1 MGKRN
6 NSSLNRLHSS
16 PLPLVLS
23 SEVYGPLP
31 TLFPHNPVSWV
42 YYIYKVVD
50 VNVWRRVPQA
60 ELPKISVLL
69 HEGTFKVSDEKDML
83 LLWRKGFFGK
93 GSLSRSDP
101 TWKTRVSRRLN
112 LDGSQ
117 GTATNED
124 ITKKRREERKK
135 FKAERAKLQEL
146 ELKQRQNNLSSEDSR
161 QLEELTQLLNSLKIA
176 GLSMEDHKPAQF
188 DYNSLRKEDQVL
200 VDAETRDLVKDLEFL
215 QLQAVETF
223 FLKFGLNVIDVKRGE
238 HSMTI
243 EDVFFECCLTKSPK
257 PDNKFILDYVV
268 YHHFR
273 SLGWCVRAGI
283 KFGCDMLLY
292 KRGPPFLHAEYG
304 IVVVP
309 NDPQSDPKSWV
320 DMQAISRV
328 VGGVK
333 KTLMLVYVDV
343 PDETSFGGVL
353 VAREQKKR
361 YVELLKLY
369 KVTEVLHRRWVPS
382 KTRD

>member
-6 NSSLNRLHSS
+6 NGHLNRLHSS
-16 PLPLVLS
+16 PLPIVLS
-23 SEVYGPLP
+23 SEAYGPLP
-31 TLFPHNPVSWV
+31 TLFPHNPVSWL

-50 VNVWRRVPQA
+50 VNFRRRVPQA
-60 ELPKISVLL
+60 GVPKIAALL
-69 HEGTFKVSDEKDML
+69 HEGVFKVCDENDML
-83 LLWRKGFFGK
+83 QLWRKGFFGK

-101 TWKTRVSRRLN
+101 SWKTRVGRRLN
-112 LDGSQ
+112 LDGSHSS
-117 GTATNED
+117 ATNED

-135 FKAERAKLQEL
+135 FKSERAKLQEL
-146 ELKQRQNNLSSEDSR
+146 ELKQRQNRLTPDDSKE
-161 QLEELTQLLNSLKIA
+161 LDELTQLLNNLKVA
-176 GLSMEDHKPAQF
+176 SLSMEDHQPAKF
-188 DYNSLRKEDQVL
+188 DYDSLRKEDQVL
-200 VDAETRDLVKDLEFL
+200 VDVETKELVQNLEFL
-215 QLQAVETF
+215 QLQAIEVF
-223 FLKFGLNVIDVKRGE
+223 FLKFGLDVLDVRRGKE
-238 HSMTI
+238 PMSV
-243 EDVFFECCLTKSPK
+243 EDVFYECCLTGSPK

-292 KRGPPFLHAEYG
+292 KRGPPFSHAEYG

-309 NDPQSDPKSWV
+309 NGRNDVSKNWV
-320 DMQAISRV
+320 DIQAISRV

-333 KTLMLVYVDV
+333 KTLVFVYVDV
-343 PDETSFGGVL
+343 PDEDSFARVL
-353 VAREQKKR
+353 AGCDEKR
-361 YVELLKLY
+361 RYIELLGLY